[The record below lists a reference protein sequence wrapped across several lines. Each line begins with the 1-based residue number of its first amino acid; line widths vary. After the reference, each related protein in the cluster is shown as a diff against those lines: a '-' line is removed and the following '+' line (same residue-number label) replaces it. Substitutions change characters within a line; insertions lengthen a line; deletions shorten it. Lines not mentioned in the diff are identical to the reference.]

1 MMNVIQTILRSFWP
15 EWISRSVSY
24 TCTVVEVCDLNLKT
38 SSSNISLICNY
49 NWLKRQFILEYW
61 INKLQLIVM
70 AVQPTLQC
78 PKKVSVKLGKQANIS
93 CNETTGD
100 PKPNNTWTKDSH
112 VISHSLIL
120 VIDNVSISDG
130 GPYIFTANNGR
141 SVKAQVELDVL
152 CKYVSN

>member
-1 MMNVIQTILRSFWP
+1 
-15 EWISRSVSY
+15 
-24 TCTVVEVCDLNLKT
+24 
-38 SSSNISLICNY
+38 
-49 NWLKRQFILEYW
+49 
-61 INKLQLIVM
+61 M

-112 VISHSLIL
+112 VISHNLIL